1 VETGPLPPKQRSL
14 VECHKGWFLGGLQ
27 GVPFMWPGGGSQMT
41 SKQETSTQHRTG
53 VKPNFDQTMFTA
65 SMRDLRFT
73 ASGDVLLTMVV
84 PYSDKHLVIPVSD
97 AYGINLDV
105 DIRRKRAKQK

>member
-1 VETGPLPPKQRSL
+1 
-14 VECHKGWFLGGLQ
+14 
-27 GVPFMWPGGGSQMT
+27 
-41 SKQETSTQHRTG
+41 
-53 VKPNFDQTMFTA
+53 
-65 SMRDLRFT
+65 
-73 ASGDVLLTMVV
+73 VV